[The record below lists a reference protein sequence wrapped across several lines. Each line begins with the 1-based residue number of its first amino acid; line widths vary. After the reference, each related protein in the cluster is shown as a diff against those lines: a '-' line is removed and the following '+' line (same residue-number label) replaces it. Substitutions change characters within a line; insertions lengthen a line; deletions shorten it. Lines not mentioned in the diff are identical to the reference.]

1 MIYVTREVSIYYPA
15 LLHIR
20 GEKTFKAGLPVE
32 RANNLPGEDYWLCPF
47 PGMPVQ
53 WREYGRRFVLSELR
67 PATNSEINELPRAT
81 IDRVLLAADESRLWP
96 IRGKFNATARAIRKI
111 RKLFPEI
118 RGLEYYLA
126 IDAMI
131 TDIVNKAV

>member
-1 MIYVTREVSIYYPA
+1 MIYVTKEVSIYHPSFVN
-15 LLHIR
+15 IK

-32 RANNLPGEDYWLCPF
+32 RANNLTGECYWLCLF
-47 PGMPVQ
+47 PGMPGQ
-53 WREYGRRFVLSELR
+53 WREYGVMFTLPELR
-67 PATNSEINELPRAT
+67 PATDSEINELPRAT
-81 IDRVLLAADESRLWP
+81 IDRVLLAADDSRLWP

-111 RKLFPEI
+111 RKLFPGI

-126 IDAMI
+126 VDAMI